1 MQLNDGTYEYTGNY
15 GVNITATVQ
24 EGRVV
29 RWERNGES
37 ASVREYVTIDFTA
50 CLKRELADPNR
61 SNGFLHPIKFTPAD
75 AGTVYVP
82 VTVGTAQRGHLCF
95 TTNGSRL

>member
-15 GVNITATVQ
+15 GVNICATVQ
-24 EGRVV
+24 DGFVT
-29 RWERNGES
+29 RWERDGVGADARDYAVIN
-37 ASVREYVTIDFTA
+37 FTRV
-50 CLKRELADPNR
+50 LTNELAER
-61 SNGFLHPIKFTPAD
+61 ARLGSLLHPIKFTPAD